1 MSAIF
6 QRPLCDMGKAY
17 DFAFRSY
24 LGDPDTGAGGPCDDH
39 PHRAELY
46 SATADAASP
55 SAEWRIFSLC
65 PEHEGQLRAYDARLR
80 TLHVSSRFRSPPAPI
95 EAPRAAERTSRR

>member
-24 LGDPDTGAGGPCDDH
+24 IGDPDPGAGGACDDR
-39 PHRAELY
+39 PTRVELY
-46 SATADAASP
+46 SATARPDAP
-55 SAEWRIFSLC
+55 DAEWRIFELC
-65 PEHEGQLRAYDARLR
+65 PEHENQLRAYDQRLR
-80 TLHVSSRFRSPPAPI
+80 PLGVSTRFREPERWAAPGS
-95 EAPRAAERTSRR
+95 AAKAATRR